1 MIIWSSQKSAIWED
15 LSRHSSGLLLVM
27 SAGIIQ
33 LGLYNLL
40 SRWFSYMVAVSSSL
54 HGLFCGMDFA
64 FSLHSDWVPRA
75 SISKN

>member
-33 LGLYNLL
+33 LGLHNLL
-40 SRWFSYMVAVSSSL
+40 SRWFSYMVAVSSL
-54 HGLFCGMDFA
+54 CMGFFVG
-64 FSLHSDWVPRA
+64 
-75 SISKN
+75 